1 MATSTDTTGAA
12 GSFATRLSTMYAASV
27 AAVRGR
33 LGTVATLYGANL
45 AFGLAYTFFAAMLL
59 SSQFSL
65 HPLFD
70 RAVGGDATA
79 LATCLR
85 EARGTSAAL
94 VWTGIALALVYFV
107 VSEYLAGGLLER
119 LRDAEPVSRAEA
131 RRRFG
136 AGAVAHL
143 GRFLRL
149 WVWSWTLWI
158 PALVL
163 LGIGAA
169 VGGSGIAEAVDA
181 GPVVGKL
188 IAWLLPGLLVT
199 AWASAAGDFARLI
212 AVREPGVAP
221 RRLWVRAM
229 KLVVRQPAAAIH
241 FVTYVAAWLFASG
254 VYVLV
259 TLGHPF
265 AGAGAALVLFVLR
278 QLLIFVRVALR
289 VGAFGGQSVL
299 VD

>member
-1 MATSTDTTGAA
+1 MDPSAPA
-12 GSFATRLSTMYAASV
+12 GSFANRLSTMYAASV
-27 AAVRGR
+27 AAVRTR
-33 LGTVATLYGANL
+33 LGSVATLYGANL
-45 AFGLAYTFFAAMLL
+45 VFGLVYMLFAAMVLA
-59 SSQFSL
+59 SQFGR

-70 RAVGGDATA
+70 RAVGGDSTA
-79 LATCLR
+79 LAACLR

-94 VWTGIALALVYFV
+94 VWSGIGLALIYFV
-107 VSEYLAGGLLER
+107 ISEYLAGGLLAR
-119 LRDAEPVSRAEA
+119 LRDGESVSRAEA

-136 AGAVAHL
+136 AGAAAHL

-163 LGIGAA
+163 VGIGAA
-169 VGGSGIAEAVDA
+169 VGASGLDEAVDP
-181 GPVVGKL
+181 GPVIGKL
-188 IAWLLPGLLVT
+188 VAWLLPGLIVA
-199 AWASAAGDFARLI
+199 AWAAAAGDFARLL
-212 AVREPGVAP
+212 AVRDPGVAP
-221 RRLWVRAM
+221 RRQWVQAL
-229 KLVVRQPAAAIH
+229 KLVVRQPAAVVH
-241 FVTYVAAWLFASG
+241 FLTYVAAWAFASG

-265 AGAGAALVLFVLR
+265 AGGGAALLLFLLR
-278 QLLIFVRVALR
+278 QVLVFVRVALR